1 MIWFQYF
8 AKPSRTAPL
17 VVMLPTN
24 FSSGSVPPVPVD
36 ALLDALVD
44 ASPPPTPVVAPPE
57 LEVVVPGSPEL
68 LLVAGPT
75 PVVVLAL
82 ELLFA
87 LLLELVLALV
97 LPAPPEP
104 PTPSS
109 TPSPP
114 SPHPMR
120 VAIPSASQAVLHS
133 NREERFLF
141 MLDFRKPDELSWVK
155 LGARTPRG
163 GGTNGLSDTHA
174 VQLATDDSRRTWK

>member
-24 FSSGSVPPVPVD
+24 FPSGSVPPVPVD
-36 ALLDALVD
+36 ALVDELVE

-57 LEVVVPGSPEL
+57 VALVVAGSPEL

-82 ELLFA
+82 ELLFVP
-87 LLLELVLALV
+87 LLELVLALVPV

-114 SPHPMR
+114 SPHPKR
-120 VAIPSASQAVLHS
+120 VAIPSAIQAVLHS
-133 NREERFLF
+133 NREERILF
-141 MLDFRKPDELSWVK
+141 MLDFRK
-155 LGARTPRG
+155 
-163 GGTNGLSDTHA
+163 SD
-174 VQLATDDSRRTWK
+174 DCRW